1 MQRSIRCAVRRTISL
16 AVGCGLML
24 MLSGAALAQSYIMKR
39 LVSDESGKA
48 KYTDSLLGNPW
59 GLAYGPGA
67 PFWVSDE
74 ATGWSTLYDGA
85 GAPQSLQVVVPP
97 ASGSGAG
104 SPTGIVY
111 NASDEFAIDSWVS
124 AFLFATLDGTI
135 QGWSH
140 FNPSSTLI
148 AVTTAGASYTGLA
161 ITNHTSGNYLYAA
174 DAANNKVDV
183 YDGSFSLVKSF
194 TDTTLPAGFAP
205 FGIQDIGGKVYV
217 TYAATN
223 GGPGGRVDVFS
234 ESGTLEKKLIS
245 GKPLNQA
252 WGLAVAPSDFG
263 PLSGTLLVTNN
274 IGKGVINGFDL
285 STGKL
290 VGTVSDA
297 AGDPIY
303 INGIWGIEFG
313 GGTSANGAKN
323 ALYYTAGPN
332 DEQGFFG
339 VITVAK

>member
-1 MQRSIRCAVRRTISL
+1 MQRSIRCAIALVI
-16 AVGCGLML
+16 GCGLIL
-24 MLSGAALAQSYIMKR
+24 MLSGAALAQSYTIKH
-39 LVSDESGKA
+39 LVSNESGKA

-67 PFWVSDE
+67 PFWVADE
-74 ATGWSTLYDGA
+74 ATGWSTLYDGT
-85 GAPQSLQVVVPP
+85 GEPQSLQVVVPP

-111 NASDEFAIDSWVS
+111 NGSNEFAIDSWVS
-124 AFLFATLDGTI
+124 VFLFATLDGTI
-135 QGWSH
+135 QGWSD
-140 FNPSSTLI
+140 FSPSASLI
-148 AVTTAGASYTGLA
+148 AVTTKGASYTGLA
-161 ITNHTSGNYLYAA
+161 ITNHKTGNYLYAA
-174 DAANNKVDV
+174 DAANNKVDM
-183 YDGSFSLVKSF
+183 YNGSFSLVTSF
-194 TDTTLPAGFAP
+194 TDTSLPAGFAP

-217 TYAATN
+217 TFAATN
-223 GGPGGRVDVFS
+223 GGTGGRVDVFS
-234 ESGTLEKKLIS
+234 ESGKLEKKLIL
-245 GKPLNQA
+245 GKPLNQP
-252 WGLAVAPSDFG
+252 WGLAVAPTDFG

-274 IGKGVINGFDL
+274 VGQGVINGFDL

-290 VGTVSDA
+290 VGTVSNA

-303 INGIWGIEFG
+303 INGIWGI
-313 GGTSANGAKN
+313 GTSENGAKD

>member
-1 MQRSIRCAVRRTISL
+1 MQRSIRCAISL
-16 AVGCGLML
+16 AVGCGLM
-24 MLSGAALAQSYIMKR
+24 MILSGAGLAQSYTNKH

-74 ATGWSTLYDGA
+74 STGWSTLYNGA
-85 GAPQSLQVVVPP
+85 GTPQSLQVLVPP

-111 NASDEFAIDSWVS
+111 NGSQEFAIDSWVS
-124 AFLFATLDGTI
+124 VFLFATLDGTI
-135 QGWSH
+135 QGWSD
-140 FNPSSTLI
+140 FNPGSTLI
-148 AVTTAGASYTGLA
+148 AVKTAGASYTGLA
-161 ITNHTSGNYLYAA
+161 ITSHSSGNYLYAA
-174 DAANNKVDV
+174 DANNNKVDV
-183 YDGSFSLVKSF
+183 YDGSFNLVTSF
-194 TDTTLPAGFAP
+194 TDATIPKGFAP

-217 TYAATN
+217 TFAATS
-223 GGPGGRVDVFS
+223 GAAGGRVDVFS
-234 ESGTLEKKLIS
+234 ESGTLEKRLIF
-245 GKPLNQA
+245 GKPLNQP
-252 WGLAVAPSDFG
+252 WGLAVAPSNFG
-263 PLSGTLLVTNN
+263 TLSGTLLVTNN
-274 IGKGVINGFDL
+274 VEKGVINGFDL
-285 STGKL
+285 TTGKL
-290 VGTVSDA
+290 VGTVTDA

-339 VITVAK
+339 VINVAK